1 MDNQNTITTAL
12 ETFQT
17 PGGLIVLI
25 ILLAFF
31 LLLMILVGIFRLK
44 VTFKPFSIESGWSP
58 NKKRRHNNNS
68 NNSLVEINTEGSV
81 DLNYIVKTL
90 SDICVDYGKNYEKI
104 KKECTEK
111 LNTFSKHNIE
121 IITKQILL
129 DYSELLKNNPAEFP
143 SEKNDDLL
151 RLYLEKDISDVIIS
165 ALKYFYDD
173 NITQPELENLI
184 ERYVKSIMNDLRL
197 RLQNYK
203 FIDSEKLES
212 IYNDSSKYIAN
223 LLRDAFKNYSACEEE
238 ERNRIEK
245 LLLEH
250 NENIKQQIIRS
261 FCIGEIEHDDNDT
274 SN

>member
-1 MDNQNTITTAL
+1 MDNQNAITTAL

-17 PGGLIVLI
+17 PRGLIVLI

-31 LLLMILVGIFRLK
+31 LLLVILIGIFKLK
-44 VTFKPFSIESGWSP
+44 VTFKPFSIESGWSKD
-58 NKKRRHNNNS
+58 KKRKHN
-68 NNSLVEINTEGSV
+68 NNSLVEVNTEGGI

-104 KKECTEK
+104 KKECAEK
-111 LNTFSKHNIE
+111 LSTFSKHNIE

-129 DYSELLKNNPAEFP
+129 DYSELLKNNPTEFT

-261 FCIGEIEHDDNDT
+261 F
-274 SN
+274 